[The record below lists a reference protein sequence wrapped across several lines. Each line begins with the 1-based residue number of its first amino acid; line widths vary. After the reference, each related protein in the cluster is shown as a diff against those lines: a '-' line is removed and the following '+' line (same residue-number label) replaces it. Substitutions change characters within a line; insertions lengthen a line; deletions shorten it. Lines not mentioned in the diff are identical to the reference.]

1 MNLDQQIS
9 DVVQELQAALKEIEP
24 VRCDPR
30 LICTESE
37 FYQHLTIAD
46 QKLRWCVNWLNS
58 MKGQTKT
65 AARRQRALTP
75 WKEHT
80 L

>member
-9 DVVQELQAALKEIEP
+9 DVLRQLQGAIDALKP
-24 VRCDPR
+24 VREDPR
-30 LICTESE
+30 VICQHPEI
-37 FYQHLTIAD
+37 YQSVAAAD
-46 QKLRWCVNWLNS
+46 AKIRFSMNWLTS
-58 MKGQTKT
+58 MKGPPKT